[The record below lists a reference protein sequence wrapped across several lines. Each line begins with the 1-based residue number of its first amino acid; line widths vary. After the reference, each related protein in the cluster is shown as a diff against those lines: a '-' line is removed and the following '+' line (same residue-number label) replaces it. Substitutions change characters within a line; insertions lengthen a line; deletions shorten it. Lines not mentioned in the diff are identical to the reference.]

1 MGNDGLTDTLR
12 KLNVGDTRLL
22 TDIERPNI
30 HALATRVGRK
40 VSARKQKDGSFV
52 VTCIEVYGDLG
63 ELVLP
68 ESE

>member
-1 MGNDGLTDTLR
+1 MGNDGITDALR
-12 KLNVGDTRLL
+12 QMQKGDVITL

-30 HALATRVGRK
+30 HSLARRVLRQVK
-40 VSARKQKDGSFV
+40 ANKQKDGSFV
-52 VTCIEVYGDLG
+52 VECTGIYEDLG